1 MCQLVVR
8 GVMLLVLSLAALGCQ
23 GEPGPPELLGFDP
36 PSPAAHAGASI
47 YVRLTYDAKDARLG
61 NFSWTVED
69 GSIIGDGLSAVI
81 YQAPPTPGT
90 YRVAVAVAYGSQ
102 GKTASLAGTIQV
114 LPAPAPVAKA
124 PHAPPAIDAAPRAA
138 TSSEKPA
145 PETRPM
151 IERIVQQGRFRA
163 VVYHD
168 FAPFSFVDAH
178 GNRVG
183 FDIDLM
189 RECARRW
196 VGDANAV
203 TFIPMEA
210 SRRIST
216 LLEGKA
222 DIIAAALTKTPSRQ
236 QEIAFS
242 HTYFQDGQRLLVP
255 EHAEVSDVCDLQ
267 GKKIALTSGS
277 TAVVNVKAQL
287 DRCGVAAELVS
298 VDAHTHGVEAVLTGA
313 ADAFSTDGLA
323 LEQWAKGRP
332 LKVVGNHFSEEP
344 YGLGLRKGEDDLL
357 RLLNLTLEVMYADG
371 TLAALYRK
379 WFADSLRPYPIP
391 SIVTSTAEPALL
403 QLARTELP
411 ALFPPIRE
419 PDPFAKE
426 YTVQRGDTLSHLA
439 GKFYGDVS
447 PGSWQRIYAA
457 NQEVIGPHPSRLRIG
472 MRLRIPPP

>member
-1 MCQLVVR
+1 
-8 GVMLLVLSLAALGCQ
+8 
-23 GEPGPPELLGFDP
+23 
-36 PSPAAHAGASI
+36 
-47 YVRLTYDAKDARLG
+47 
-61 NFSWTVED
+61 
-69 GSIIGDGLSAVI
+69 
-81 YQAPPTPGT
+81 
-90 YRVAVAVAYGSQ
+90 
-102 GKTASLAGTIQV
+102 
-114 LPAPAPVAKA
+114 
-124 PHAPPAIDAAPRAA
+124 
-138 TSSEKPA
+138 
-145 PETRPM
+145 
-151 IERIVQQGRFRA
+151 
-163 VVYHD
+163 
-168 FAPFSFVDAH
+168 
-178 GNRVG
+178 
-183 FDIDLM
+183 
-189 RECARRW
+189 
-196 VGDANAV
+196 
-203 TFIPMEA
+203 
-210 SRRIST
+210 
-216 LLEGKA
+216 
-222 DIIAAALTKTPSRQ
+222 
-236 QEIAFS
+236 
-242 HTYFQDGQRLLVP
+242 VP

-371 TLAALYRK
+371 TLAALYHK
-379 WFADSLRPYPIP
+379 WFADILRPYPIP

-419 PDPFAKE
+419 PDPFAKD
-426 YTVQRGDTLSHLA
+426 YTVQRGDTLSRLA

-447 PGSWQRIYAA
+447 PGAWQRIYAA